1 MTRPYTGLKDYPA
14 KGKRPGT
21 EYFAAS
27 LNYLTGGKIWNNGT
41 YGIRPIRGGV
51 TPSVHGTGRAVDL
64 SRRDMGTA
72 GKRGM
77 SRTAFVASVI
87 NPLIENADLF
97 GIELVVDYGFGV
109 GGRTWR
115 CDRGTWINQPKGRI
129 AGGGWGDWIHV
140 ELDPAHADNPKL
152 TQDAWH
158 QLLSGLTPASPPEA
172 AVDAHLDDPADDA

>member
-1 MTRPYTGLKDYPA
+1 MTRPYTGIKDYPA

-21 EYFAAS
+21 EYFAATI
-27 LNYLTGGKIWNNGT
+27 NYLTGGKIWNNGT

-64 SRRDMGTA
+64 SRRNMNTP
-72 GKRGM
+72 GKHGM
-77 SRTAFVASVI
+77 NRTDFINQVI
-87 NPLIENADLF
+87 KPLVDNADLF

-115 CDRGTWINQPKGRI
+115 CDRGTWITQPKGRI

-152 TQDAWH
+152 VQAAWDEIFAGLPKQDA
-158 QLLSGLTPASPPEA
+158 
-172 AVDAHLDDPADDA
+172 